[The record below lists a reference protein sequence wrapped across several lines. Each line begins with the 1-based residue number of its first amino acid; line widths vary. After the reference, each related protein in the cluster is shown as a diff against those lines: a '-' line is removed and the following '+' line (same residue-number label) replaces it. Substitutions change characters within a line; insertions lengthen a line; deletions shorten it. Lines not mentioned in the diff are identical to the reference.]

1 MSTVSEALRRLA
13 IGDIFG
19 TGQPNKF
26 RRSVYDLMGYDETNY
41 PGFGNRDFQTRSR
54 VVPNEGLLTS
64 QTTTEIRPDQSASA
78 FGTQTIPMRRPEQPP
93 NLLTEGK
100 QTFPFSFKIPVDA
113 GDVTK
118 NIAKTF
124 FDKMPTVTIGD
135 QTVSEILSNP
145 ALQKYVGSDLSPSDY
160 NADGTIK
167 NEELKKTSK
176 ELDEELGKF
185 NGMPS
190 GESDPNWKSNYG
202 TETKKEA
209 KQKWYENI
217 GNITQNFLN
226 NLEDPTF
233 QKVLAMHVEAKGGGD
248 VTDVLQAGI
257 KTSTKLTN
265 ALLEAKKN
273 ELTFTKANLD
283 IINTLSGIGNV
294 DPPSTSLLK
303 TATSILD
310 KNPYDLGNQVSEAAF
325 ALSSMAKA
333 LQVQNPNLYPDEYSA
348 LTAAIQLAE
357 SSGGITKDNWISWG
371 GKFAPEKIKAIE
383 TSSAINLPTTYSGAF
398 DAYKAA
404 NTEATDNEIHAAIR
418 ENHPYLLQVQ

>member
-1 MSTVSEALRRLA
+1 MEF
-13 IGDIFG
+13 FG
-19 TGQPNKF
+19 K
-26 RRSVYDLMGYDETNY
+26 
-41 PGFGNRDFQTRSR
+41 R
-54 VVPNEGLLTS
+54 VVPNRGLLTS
-64 QTTTEIRPDQSASA
+64 QTPPEIRLDQSASA

-93 NLLTEGK
+93 NLLEGK
-100 QTFPFSFKIPVDA
+100 QTFPFSFKIPLNV

-118 NIAKTF
+118 NIANTII
-124 FDKMPTVTIGD
+124 DKMPTVTIGD
-135 QTVSEILSNP
+135 QTVSEIISNP
-145 ALQKYVGSDLSPSDY
+145 ALETYVGSDLSPSDY
-160 NADGTIK
+160 NADGTVK
-167 NEELKKTSK
+167 SSFVEVQKTSK
-176 ELDEELGKF
+176 ELDDELGKF
-185 NGMPS
+185 KGMPP
-190 GESDPNWKSNYG
+190 GDSDPNWKSNYG

-273 ELTFTKANLD
+273 ELTFTKANLE

-371 GKFAPEKIKAIE
+371 GKFSPEKIKAIE
-383 TSSAINLPTTYSGAF
+383 TRSAINLPTTYSGAF
-398 DAYKAA
+398 DAYRAL
-404 NTEATDNEIHAAIR
+404 NTEVTDNEIHAFIR